1 MRLCILCVGKKYM
14 SQPSQPFLE
23 TLYHLRTVEHVILYN
38 RFTTILYQ
46 EEQDVIA
53 FLEGEYERESVDYPF
68 TAPVFS
74 PMAALWAAKTVY
86 ITAQLFL
93 FRENKAT
100 ELRSLLPSYGEPIDA
115 SAMLSADLCLR
126 FLPSI
131 KYALEAVDVN
141 DPLIAIVEEFLN
153 HFPYSGIGR
162 DGVFSIPDTA
172 TIIESDC
179 LRQLY
184 LDRIIEKKAV
194 KWAEQTT
201 INSAILANIGD
212 HRNDF
217 WHEFNN

>member
-1 MRLCILCVGKKYM
+1 M

-38 RFTTILYQ
+38 RFTAILYQ

-53 FLEGEYERESVDYPF
+53 FLEGEYERESIDYPF
-68 TAPVFS
+68 VVPLFS

-86 ITAQLFL
+86 IAAQLFL

-100 ELRSLLPSYGEPIDA
+100 ELQSLLPPYDGIIDV

-131 KYALEAVDVN
+131 KYALEAIDVN
-141 DPLIAIVEEFLN
+141 DPLIAIVEEFLK

-162 DGVFSIPDTA
+162 DRVFAISDTA
-172 TIIESDC
+172 TIINNDC

-184 LDRIIEKKAV
+184 LDRITEKKAI
-194 KWAEQTT
+194 KWAENPI
-201 INSAILANIGD
+201 INSAILANIGN
-212 HRNDF
+212 HKNDF
-217 WHEFNN
+217 WREFNN